1 MLKPAYK
8 LTIGRKSGATAGGL
22 GAVSNV
28 AAAVPGSG
36 GAKVIDTTSEPQ
48 ASTVI
53 DLVATLAM
61 DGATNSFTLVMGQVG
76 SFRIEQ
82 DAEVT
87 IELGYA
93 DNGGLTQVMIGGVVN
108 VEPTLLTRRITGHSS
123 LQLLQHAFVDQT
135 YEEKN
140 AGQIVRDL
148 ADQAGI
154 SVATVEN
161 GIAFPAYVVDG
172 RRCVAR
178 HLHDLAD
185 LCGFDLYINADNEL
199 VFKQFTGGATV
210 HVLDYARHI
219 LELEIV
225 RNPATVSQV
234 EAWGESAGSGAA
246 DTWAW
251 LTKDFSALR
260 GTAGTGD
267 ARRLLERPVLR
278 TGVAARSAANA
289 LLTDLQRRAV
299 GGSVVIAGRPE
310 VKLGDA
316 VRLREAPEASLNG
329 DYQVRSVTH
338 HLNKQT
344 GFTTAIGFRSL

>member
-8 LTIGRKSGATAGGL
+8 LTIGRKSGAAAGPL

-48 ASTVI
+48 ASTLI
-53 DLVATLAM
+53 DLVATLDM
-61 DGATNSFTLVMGQVG
+61 DGPASSFTLVMGQVG
-76 SFRIEQ
+76 SFKVEQ

-93 DNGGLTQVMIGGVVN
+93 DNGVLTQVMIGGVVH
-108 VEPTLLTRRITGHSS
+108 VEPTLITRRITGHSS
-123 LQLLQHAFVDQT
+123 LQLLHHTYVDQT

-148 ADQAGI
+148 AEQAGV
-154 SVATVEN
+154 SVASAEN
-161 GIAFPAYVVDG
+161 GISFPAYVIDG

-178 HLHDLAD
+178 HLRDLAG
-185 LCGFDLYINADNEL
+185 LCGFDLYVNADNEL
-199 VFKQFTGGATV
+199 VFKPFTGGATV

-219 LELEIV
+219 LALEIV
-225 RNPATVSQV
+225 RTPATISQV

-251 LTKDFSALR
+251 LTKDFSGLR
-260 GTAGTGD
+260 GTAGSGNVKS
-267 ARRLLERPVLR
+267 LLERPALR
-278 TGVAARSAANA
+278 TGAAARTAANA
-289 LLTDLQRRAV
+289 LLTDLERRAMR
-299 GGSVVIAGRPE
+299 GSLLIAGRPE

-316 VRLREAPEASLNG
+316 VRLREVPEASLNG

-338 HLNKQT
+338 YLNKQA
-344 GFTTAIGFRSL
+344 GYTTSIGFRSL